1 MKKPDPEFEVLP
13 PPPSREEEIVR
24 LIAYVLDDLIRVPG
38 TNFRVGLDPI
48 ISLIP
53 GIGDTSTAAFG
64 SVILIRAVRSGV
76 PKVVIARMATN
87 LILNALLNAIPVVGD
102 IFSAWFKSNKT
113 NYNLLLKHSKSSRV
127 STKGDWA
134 FLFALLALVVGAV
147 LAAICLSA
155 FFIFAFFHFL
165 LGRA

>member
-1 MKKPDPEFEVLP
+1 MKKSDPEFEVLP
-13 PPPSREEEIVR
+13 PPPSREEEFVR
-24 LIAYVLDDLIRVPG
+24 LIAYVLDDFIRVPG

-64 SVILIRAVRSGV
+64 SLILVRAVRSGV
-76 PKVVIARMATN
+76 PKVVIARMAIN
-87 LILNALLNAIPVVGD
+87 LILNALLNAIPVAGD

-113 NYNLLLKHSKSSRV
+113 NYHLLLKHSTSSRV

-134 FLFALLALVVGAV
+134 FLFMLLALIVGAV
-147 LAAICLSA
+147 FAAICLSA
-155 FFIFAFFHFL
+155 FFIYSFFHFL
-165 LGRA
+165 FGRS